1 MESARQEFEAA
12 TRPQERSCTRERS
25 ETRPQGRAQDVRGSI
40 RSHPR
45 PWHLIFVE
53 YDPHIEAGAED
64 ARAGAAGAPEGR
76 GFELVGRSP
85 RLRGGRPEAKHR
97 FAKRERA
104 DTDVGPGGC
113 KGIIIAAG
121 RQRQQCIEVAG
132 ATLQMARVLFAS
144 NEAPRPREK
153 RIFAFTTSCRA
164 DSVPRPYISLQ
175 DVPVEKQAWQ
185 R

>member
-53 YDPHIEAGAED
+53 YDRHIEAGAED
-64 ARAGAAGAPEGR
+64 ARAGGAGAPEGR
-76 GFELVGRSP
+76 GP
-85 RLRGGRPEAKHR
+85 W
-97 FAKRERA
+97 
-104 DTDVGPGGC
+104 
-113 KGIIIAAG
+113 
-121 RQRQQCIEVAG
+121 
-132 ATLQMARVLFAS
+132 MARVLFAS

-153 RIFAFTTSCRA
+153 RIFAFTTSYRA

-175 DVPVEKQAWQ
+175 DAPVEKQAWQ